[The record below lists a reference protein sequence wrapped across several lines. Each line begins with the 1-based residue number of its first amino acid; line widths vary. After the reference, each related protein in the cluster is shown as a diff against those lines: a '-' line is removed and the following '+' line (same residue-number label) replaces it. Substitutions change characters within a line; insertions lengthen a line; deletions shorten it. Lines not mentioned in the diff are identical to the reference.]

1 MEELTVIAVKQRYSA
16 ATWEERIAECRS
28 SGQGV
33 MEWCAANGINSKS
46 YYRWERK
53 LLQEAGNELRCI
65 RQPQQI
71 QRFAEIPQTPCTPGA
86 VAVIHFGEVT
96 CELRQGISA
105 EQINAIVQV
114 MKGHV

>member
-16 ATWEERIAECRS
+16 ATWKERIAECRS

-53 LLQEAGNELRCI
+53 LLQEAGNELRRI
-65 RQPQQI
+65 QKPQQI
-71 QRFAEIPQTPCTPGA
+71 QRFAEIPQVPCTPDV
-86 VAVIHFGEVT
+86 VAVIRFGEFT
-96 CELRQGISA
+96 CELRQGITA
-105 EQINAIVQV
+105 EQISAIVQV
-114 MKGHV
+114 MKGYA